1 MPVKKTKNSKSQSG
15 NLSDIVRNY
24 DKPKSIGKIKEGT
37 GGVVRTVKK
46 RDGNY
51 PVKIY

>member
-1 MPVKKTKNSKSQSG
+1 MPIKKGGSDKVVKDYEKSG
-15 NLSDIVRNY
+15 T
-24 DKPKSIGKIKEGT
+24 IGKIKPKSKNS
-37 GGVVRTVKK
+37 GVVRTVKK

>member
-1 MPVKKTKNSKSQSG
+1 MPLKKLNNKVGKDYEKSG
-15 NLSDIVRNY
+15 T
-24 DKPKSIGKIKEGT
+24 IGKIKPKSKNS
-37 GGVVRTVKK
+37 GVVRTVKK